1 MIYYFFF
8 NIIGV
13 LVPSFFART
22 LWKNWHLPVS
32 LPLTLFI
39 AIVVSICVL
48 SLFGMSQFAHKFEL
62 HKTLMTLLGIAST
75 SLWFWLTYE
84 FIKKKKLA
92 LKYVILILIEPSIV
106 IVVSL
111 VYEISSLS
119 SGEVISSANH
129 LYNSDQINLQIFNT
143 IHMFY
148 SLGLIGFSLTWL
160 VSHLFKHSNRTVL
173 ELMILT
179 VVLCLPIISFILY
192 ALGIIPVRI
201 GAPLSIV
208 LILLG
213 VYRFRLLDIVPVARD
228 QMVDEIKDGVAVLN
242 KEGLLVDAN
251 VSAIKLLKLNI
262 EEGTKIT
269 RPLPYPDQ
277 IKQIFD
283 LNDKTNQFQEM
294 KFTVGESDIHHTEA
308 ELIPLLDKEQE
319 KIGNL
324 LFLRDIT
331 ERKRAEE
338 ERETHISKIEK
349 LDQVRSDF
357 LANISH
363 EFRTPLTLSLGPIT
377 DILDGRHGVVS
388 EQIKNELIQISS
400 HNQRLLELINQL
412 LELSKLESVDY
423 VGPHEINDWVTYLPA
438 LLSSFEGAAAQQNI
452 ELVYTSDLS
461 HAPVN
466 MLGDHVEKIVSN
478 LISNA
483 MKSCD
488 EHDKVEVSLV
498 ESENDIKLSIRDT
511 GCGIS
516 KEMLPHIF
524 ERFYYSEHQNTH
536 WSAGTG
542 IGLALVKQI
551 VNSYGGQITVESN
564 IGQGSEFTIV
574 LPMEETVEHSKGR
587 IVKTVESVTSTQTIQ
602 TELSKEVIENN
613 SSQPKPL
620 ILVIED
626 NLAMRQ
632 YICSHLND
640 QFDLIEAE
648 NGKQGLALAETHVP
662 DLIVSDV
669 MMPVMDGVELCQTL
683 KSDIKTS
690 HIAVVLLTAKSGEKD
705 KLVGLNAQA
714 DDYLTKP
721 FNPNELKARV
731 NNLIKQRLDLRA
743 YFSQVFIG
751 QSPDFSGDDPAK
763 VMPEEAF
770 LNDLQTLMQ
779 GKIAQTELQMTDLAS
794 DMFISLRQLQRK
806 LKSLT
811 GKTPKQWLLD
821 MRLKHA
827 SKLLRESHLNITQ
840 IMDQSGFNSASYF
853 SKKFK
858 QTYHQSPSEYRMH
871 S

>member
-48 SLFGMSQFAHKFEL
+48 NLLSMSHFSDNFEL
-62 HKTLMTLLGIAST
+62 HKTLMTVLGIAS
-75 SLWFWLTYE
+75 SPLWFWLTYE

-92 LKYVILILIEPSIV
+92 LKYVLLILLEPAIV

-111 VYEISSLS
+111 VYEISSIS
-119 SGEVISSANH
+119 SGEVITSTNH
-129 LYNSDQINLQIFNT
+129 LFNSDQMIVLKFSLV
-143 IHMFY
+143 HMFY

-160 VSHLFKHSNRTVL
+160 VLHLFKHSNRTVF

-179 VVLCLPIISFILY
+179 VILSLPIISFILY
-192 ALGIIPVRI
+192 AMGVIPVRI

-269 RPLPYPDQ
+269 NPLPYPDQ
-277 IKQIFD
+277 INQVFD
-283 LNDKTNQFQEM
+283 LHNSTNQFQEM
-294 KFTVGESDIHHTEA
+294 KFTVGKNDVHHTEA
-308 ELIPLLDKEQE
+308 ELIPLLGKHQE

-338 ERETHISKIEK
+338 EREIHIAKIEK

-377 DILDGRHGVVS
+377 DILNGRHGVIS
-388 EQIKNELIQISS
+388 KPIKEELIQISS

-423 VGPHEINDWVTYLPA
+423 VGPHEINDWVVYLPA
-438 LLSSFEGAAAQQNI
+438 LLSSFESAAAQQNI
-452 ELVYTSDLS
+452 ELVFTTDLN

-466 MLGDHVEKIVSN
+466 MLGDHIKKIFSN

-488 EHDKVEVSLV
+488 EHGKVEVTIL
-498 ESENDIKLSIRDT
+498 ESQNHIKLSIRDT

-516 KEMLPHIF
+516 QEMLPHIF

-551 VNSYGGQITVESN
+551 VNSYGGQISVESN
-564 IGQGSEFTIV
+564 MGKGSEFIIV
-574 LPMEETVEHSKGR
+574 LPMEKTREHTKSHTVKAD
-587 IVKTVESVTSTQTIQ
+587 KTAIFAQTVQ
-602 TELSKEVIENN
+602 TELSDQVVENN
-613 SSQPKPL
+613 SNASKPL
-620 ILVIED
+620 VLVVED

-648 NGKQGLALAETHVP
+648 NGKQGLALAEAHVP

-669 MMPVMDGVELCQTL
+669 MMPVMDGVELCQAL
-683 KSDIKTS
+683 KNDIKTS
-690 HIAVVLLTAKSGEKD
+690 HIPVVLLTAKSGEQD

-721 FNPNELKARV
+721 FNPDELKARV

-751 QSPDFSGDDPAK
+751 QPPELSDIKPVK
-763 VMPEEAF
+763 QMPEEAF
-770 LNDLQTLMQ
+770 LNDLQALMQ
-779 GKIAQTELQMTDLAS
+779 EKIAHTELQMTDLAN